1 MTTVRRSLP
10 TEMDV
15 GGGSKVLEN
24 KQGDQVDQVDQV
36 DHLRDLIAFGGVRI
50 PRTQPPD

>member
-24 KQGDQVDQVDQV
+24 KQGDQVDQVD
-36 DHLRDLIAFGGVRI
+36 HLRDLIAFGGGRI